1 MIYCLILISDS
12 IMVPC
17 YGCNALNI
25 KGCVILVLYVKSKN
39 QGDFFWQLRRVIIEH
54 RSFWKVGSQIPQYI
68 SKKMIKQGGI
78 HEQEGTY

>member
-25 KGCVILVLYVKSKN
+25 KGCAILVLYVEYKN
-39 QGDFFWQLRRVIIEH
+39 QGDFFLAIEKSNDRV
-54 RSFWKVGSQIPQYI
+54 
-68 SKKMIKQGGI
+68 KKF
-78 HEQEGTY
+78 